1 MNQSSAISRRP
12 SARTQVNDGRHQPSP
27 KNRPFTHLALDAS
40 ALCGAATSWQRT
52 APGWPASRRV
62 ASGLSEC
69 STSVRRVPR
78 TQPTLWPD
86 DPIVCLPSLAYHAR
100 DSACGPPASHHA
112 RPGAMEAALRSPR
125 WTAQLWCTGKDSNL
139 RTSLGGAD
147 LQSAGFNHSP
157 TCAETAPLRAEK
169 TLPWTLRSSHTPPE
183 SPVHRQLR
191 ETEICA
197 RTAAQEHIYPS
208 EKFLMECVWKT
219 CRAAASAALPGKSL
233 SGAGEGIRTPDP
245 LITNQML
252 YQLSYASTQGFRPLR
267 RKSPC

>member
-1 MNQSSAISRRP
+1 MASVTTRSVWSVSVLHVSTPSTANAANAMARRP
-12 SARTQVNDGRHQPSP
+12 
-27 KNRPFTHLALDAS
+27 NRF
-40 ALCGAATSWQRT
+40 
-52 APGWPASRRV
+52 
-62 ASGLSEC
+62 LSIPR
-69 STSVRRVPR
+69 VRRSGFR
-78 TQPTLWPD
+78 LRAH
-86 DPIVCLPSLAYHAR
+86 CFPSRQTGR
-100 DSACGPPASHHA
+100 DGGRASLT
-112 RPGAMEAALRSPR
+112 P

-169 TLPWTLRSSHTPPE
+169 TLPWTLRSSHTLPE

-197 RTAAQEHIYPS
+197 RTAAQEHIYRS

-252 YQLSYASTQGFRPLR
+252 YQLSYASTQGFRLLR